1 MFIAFLALLQLLT
14 PTGDDRGNAQGDSGR
29 LSLRL
34 AKYGNLWVSYLSSTW
49 RFHGLLM
56 LLRELI
62 DGRQLSSVCCFVC
75 RSTAFGCFWYF
86 YVCLVRWFMLVHCL
100 YLFLC
105 QLSAVCNVILEL
117 VGSRAVVAR
126 FASGSLVGKC
136 GSWPTSIHKQ
146 HPQAI
151 ITRLQL
157 WAASQCSM
165 KANCIGMKWDEAM
178 KPTWAHGRETPS
190 HRKL

>member
-34 AKYGNLWVSYLSSTW
+34 AKHGKLWVSYLSSTW

-56 LLRELI
+56 LLRELV

-86 YVCLVRWFMLVHCL
+86 YVCLWFIV
-100 YLFLC
+100 FISSFASP
-105 QLSAVCNVILEL
+105 SAVCNVILEL

-136 GSWPTSIHKQ
+136 GSWPTSNIHK
-146 HPQAI
+146 P
-151 ITRLQL
+151 
-157 WAASQCSM
+157 
-165 KANCIGMKWDEAM
+165 
-178 KPTWAHGRETPS
+178 
-190 HRKL
+190 

>member
-34 AKYGNLWVSYLSSTW
+34 AKHGKLWVSYLSSTW

-56 LLRELI
+56 LLRELV

-105 QLSAVCNVILEL
+105 QPFCGLQRHSWIGRVQSSCCKVCIGIFGWKMRQL
-117 VGSRAVVAR
+117 A
-126 FASGSLVGKC
+126 
-136 GSWPTSIHKQ
+136 HKQ

-165 KANCIGMKWDEAM
+165 KANCMGMKWDEAM
-178 KPTWAHGRETPS
+178 KPTWAHGRET
-190 HRKL
+190 